1 MGEEDARVA
10 AGRVLAALREAG
22 RSEGTIRRYQVVLDR
37 FTAFLAGRGLSAAG
51 EQACVDFIA
60 DQTGTRLG
68 ALREPVADRDVQV
81 VRRPTVLMAEALA
94 GREVVIDR
102 PVIPVKDG
110 CPARFR
116 PLRDDYVASCQA
128 RGNAEA
134 TLVAK
139 DKAAS
144 RFLAYLPRRARAAV
158 LTGDACARTAPVD
171 PGGPGGRSPGV
182 YRRRHAA
189 WRTARPRH
197 RARTQQ

>member
-68 ALREPVADRDVQV
+68 ALREPVADADVQV

-110 CPARFR
+110 CPGRVATPRR
-116 PLRDDYVASCQA
+116 PWSRRTRQPAGSWPIWTRRVRMTWRPSACGTCQASCCASAGCGAGPSQA
-128 RGNAEA
+128 
-134 TLVAK
+134 
-139 DKAAS
+139 
-144 RFLAYLPRRARAAV
+144 
-158 LTGDACARTAPVD
+158 
-171 PGGPGGRSPGV
+171 
-182 YRRRHAA
+182 
-189 WRTARPRH
+189 
-197 RARTQQ
+197 